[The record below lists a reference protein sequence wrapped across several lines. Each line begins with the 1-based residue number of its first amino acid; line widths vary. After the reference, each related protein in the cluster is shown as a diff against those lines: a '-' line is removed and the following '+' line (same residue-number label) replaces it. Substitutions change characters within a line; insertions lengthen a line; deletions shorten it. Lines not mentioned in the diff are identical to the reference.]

1 MRKISEKQILVF
13 SFALLVFTFFV
24 SACAKKAGY
33 GQKTTTTTTTT
44 TTATQV
50 KVKDILSKEYTGKDV
65 SFVGKITLECGSGCW
80 FNLED
85 GTGKVYVDLLPS
97 NFAIPQWVGKS
108 VVVNGKV
115 IEEDGEVKVIAKT
128 VTLK

>member
-1 MRKISEKQILVF
+1 MRKISGKQILVF

-33 GQKTTTTTTTT
+33 GQKTTTTTTTI
-44 TTATQV
+44 TQV
-50 KVKDILSKEYTGKDV
+50 KVKDILSKAYTGKDV
-65 SFVGKITLECGSGCW
+65 SFEGKITLECGSGCW

-115 IEEDGEVKVIAKT
+115 IEEDGEVKVIAKG

>member
-1 MRKISEKQILVF
+1 MKKIPKKHLIIFSLV
-13 SFALLVFTFFV
+13 LLTTIIFIST
-24 SACAKKAGY
+24 CAKKTGY
-33 GQKTTTTTTTT
+33 GQQTTTTTTTT
-44 TTATQV
+44 TQV
-50 KVKDILSKEYTGKDV
+50 KVKDILSKAYTGKDV

-108 VVVNGKV
+108 VVVNGKA
-115 IEEDGEVKVIAKT
+115 IEENGDVKVIAKT

>member
-1 MRKISEKQILVF
+1 MKKISRKHLIIFSLV
-13 SFALLVFTFFV
+13 LLATTIFI
-24 SACAKKAGY
+24 SACAKKTGY
-33 GQKTTTTTTTT
+33 GQKTTAT
-44 TTATQV
+44 TTATTQV
-50 KVKDILSKEYTGKDV
+50 KVKDILSKAYTGKDV
-65 SFVGKITLECGSGCW
+65 SFEGKITLECGSGCW

-115 IEEDGEVKVIAKT
+115 IEEDGEVKVIAKG

>member
-1 MRKISEKQILVF
+1 MKKISKKYTLVF
-13 SFALLVFTFFV
+13 SFTLLTLIFV
-24 SACAKKAGY
+24 ISACAKKTGY

-44 TTATQV
+44 TTQV
-50 KVKDILSKEYTGKDV
+50 KVKDILSKAYTGKDV
-65 SFVGKITLECGSGCW
+65 SFEGKITLECGSGCW

-115 IEEDGEVKVIAKT
+115 IEEDGEVKVIAKG

>member
-1 MRKISEKQILVF
+1 MRKISGKQILVF

-24 SACAKKAGY
+24 SACAKKVGY
-33 GQKTTTTTTTT
+33 GQKTTATTT

-50 KVKDILSKEYTGKDV
+50 KVKDILSKAYTGKDV
-65 SFVGKITLECGSGCW
+65 SFEGKITLECGSGCW

-115 IEEDGEVKVIAKT
+115 IEEDGEVKVIAKG

>member
-1 MRKISEKQILVF
+1 MKKISRKHLLILSIV
-13 SFALLVFTFFV
+13 LLTITIFIST
-24 SACAKKAGY
+24 CAKKTGY

-44 TTATQV
+44 ATTQV
-50 KVKDILSKEYTGKDV
+50 KVKDILSKAYTGKDV
-65 SFVGKITLECGSGCW
+65 SFEGKITLECGSGCW

-115 IEEDGEVKVIAKT
+115 IEEEGEVKVIAKS

>member
-1 MRKISEKQILVF
+1 MRKISTIRFLVF
-13 SFALLVFTFFV
+13 GFMFLALFLTII
-24 SACAKKAGY
+24 SCPKKTGY
-33 GQKTTTTTTTT
+33 GQTTTTTTT

-50 KVKDILSKEYTGKDV
+50 KVKDILSKAYTGKDV
-65 SFVGKITLECGSGCW
+65 TFTGKITLECGSGCW
-80 FNLED
+80 FNIED

-115 IEEDGEVKVIAKT
+115 IEEEGEVKVIAKA
-128 VTLK
+128 VNLK

>member
-1 MRKISEKQILVF
+1 MKKLSRKHLIIISLV
-13 SFALLVFTFFV
+13 LLTTTIFI
-24 SACAKKAGY
+24 SACAKKVGY
-33 GQKTTTTTTTT
+33 GQKTTATTT

-50 KVKDILSKEYTGKDV
+50 KVKDILSKAYTGKDV
-65 SFVGKITLECGSGCW
+65 SFEGKITLECGSGCW

-115 IEEDGEVKVIAKT
+115 IEEDGELKVIAKG

>member
-1 MRKISEKQILVF
+1 MLLTNTIFIS
-13 SFALLVFTFFV
+13 T
-24 SACAKKAGY
+24 CAKKAGY
-33 GQKTTTTTTTT
+33 GQKTTATTTTT
-44 TTATQV
+44 TQV
-50 KVKDILSKEYTGKDV
+50 KVKDILSKAYTGKDV
-65 SFVGKITLECGSGCW
+65 SFEGKITLECGSGCW

-115 IEEDGEVKVIAKT
+115 IEEDGEVKVIAKG